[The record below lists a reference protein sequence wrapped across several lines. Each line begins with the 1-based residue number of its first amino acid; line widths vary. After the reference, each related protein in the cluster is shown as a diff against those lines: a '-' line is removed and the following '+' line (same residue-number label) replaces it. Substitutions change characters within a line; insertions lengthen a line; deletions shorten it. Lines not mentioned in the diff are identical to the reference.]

1 MEIKQKSLHLLT
13 RCLSY
18 SEGVLALLRSLIP
31 SFIRRCIKENNT
43 ERTDFECQLKPF
55 GSFGLGGHITGGDID
70 LVLLAPLAIRRRDF
84 FEFFSKLLK
93 SEPIICEVEVML
105 NNRWMKCND

>member
-1 MEIKQKSLHLLT
+1 MEIKQKGLHLLT
-13 RCLSY
+13 SCLSF

-70 LVLLAPLAIRRRDF
+70 LVLLAPLAVRRRDF

-93 SEPIICEVEVML
+93 SQPIICEVEVM
-105 NNRWMKCND
+105 